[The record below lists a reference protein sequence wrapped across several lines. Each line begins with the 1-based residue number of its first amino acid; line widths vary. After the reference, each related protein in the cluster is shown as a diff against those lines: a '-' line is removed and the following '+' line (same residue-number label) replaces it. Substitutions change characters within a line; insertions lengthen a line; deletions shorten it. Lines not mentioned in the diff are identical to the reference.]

1 MGLLA
6 FILVGIV
13 AGYLGRLIM
22 PGEQKMG
29 FVATAGLGM
38 AGSLVGGTLASLVF
52 GEGLALGGAGI
63 LGSIIGVLIVL
74 FVLER
79 LGKVS
84 GSSDA
89 TERTRHDAGRH

>member
-1 MGLLA
+1 
-6 FILVGIV
+6 
-13 AGYLGRLIM
+13 
-22 PGEQKMG
+22 
-29 FVATAGLGM
+29 
-38 AGSLVGGTLASLVF
+38 
-52 GEGLALGGAGI
+52 
-63 LGSIIGVLIVL
+63 VL